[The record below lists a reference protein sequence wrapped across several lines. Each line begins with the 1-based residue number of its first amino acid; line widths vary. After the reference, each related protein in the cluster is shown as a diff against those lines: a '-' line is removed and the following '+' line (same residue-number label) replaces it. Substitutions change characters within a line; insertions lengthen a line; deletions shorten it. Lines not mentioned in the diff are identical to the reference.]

1 MNRIDF
7 IRSVFVGLV
16 LTQVDLDQKIKEVS
30 NSTDDS
36 IRINCESISSDSYQD
51 MGGLC
56 RCDIQINGVH
66 SDQYDFM
73 LDVCLKRHDPKDFT
87 IKDKAGFLHVVSGYI
102 TRVQPNYFED
112 SFEMDIVCTKRPKL
126 NT

>member
-1 MNRIDF
+1 MKRIDF

-16 LTQVDLDQKIKEVS
+16 LTQVDLDQKIKELS
-30 NSTDDS
+30 SHTSDS
-36 IRINCESISSDSYQD
+36 ICINCESISWDLYQ
-51 MGGLC
+51 GLC

-66 SDQYDFM
+66 NDKYDFM
-73 LDVCLKRHDPKDFT
+73 LDLCLKHHNPRDFT

-126 NT
+126 NS

>member
-1 MNRIDF
+1 MNRKDF
-7 IRSVFVGLV
+7 IRSVFVGFV
-16 LTQVDLDQKIKEVS
+16 LTQVDLDQKIKELS
-30 NSTDDS
+30 SHTSDS
-36 IRINCESISSDSYQD
+36 ICINCESISWDLYQD
-51 MGGLC
+51 MGGSYQ
-56 RCDIQINGVH
+56 CDIQINGVH

-87 IKDKAGFLHVVSGYI
+87 IKDKAGFLHLVSGYV
-102 TRVQPNYFED
+102 TRVKPNYFED